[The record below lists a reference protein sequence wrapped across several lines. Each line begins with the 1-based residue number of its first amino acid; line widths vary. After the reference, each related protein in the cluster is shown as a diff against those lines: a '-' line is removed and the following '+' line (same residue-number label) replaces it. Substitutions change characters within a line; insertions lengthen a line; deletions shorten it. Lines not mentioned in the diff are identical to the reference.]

1 MAEGPGSAA
10 ARALAAVARAGGQA
24 EAAEA
29 AEVEAAFARLL
40 AAAPPPTLGSRA
52 EAGAEAGEGLREEEE
67 VVQGEAAAVRGEA
80 PVGRPRG
87 EHGVVEAVWW

>member
-67 VVQGEAAAVRGEA
+67 VVQGAAAVRGEA